1 LIGGFSAGANIAL
14 GVTVLLGEEAI
25 RAGQPHPIQGVVAFY
40 PPVNIG
46 NRRVNPEI
54 LRPTHPVPGT
64 ILPKPMTNFFD
75 ACYFHSSPN
84 PDEERQKPYASP
96 ILADVNTFP
105 GKVLLIT
112 CEYDGLRTSSEE
124 FRAKLMAD
132 GKIEVRGRIVEGVA
146 HGWDSEI
153 TKEGAPGWKERVET
167 YDEAAKLVRDVAAN

>member
-1 LIGGFSAGANIAL
+1 
-14 GVTVLLGEEAI
+14 
-25 RAGQPHPIQGVVAFY
+25 
-40 PPVNIG
+40 
-46 NRRVNPEI
+46 
-54 LRPTHPVPGT
+54 
-64 ILPKPMTNFFD
+64 MTNFFD